1 MKPRPLNLF
10 LAWLITLALSVAVA
24 IWGYVLGRFVDCK
37 PGQSDGQCG
46 LSTFLGFY
54 SGVLAGVA
62 ILLCVTVYL
71 IVVYRRRP
79 GNAKTTKERRKQ
91 VPTTIGNY
99 GCR

>member
-71 IVVYRRRP
+71 IVVYRRRRATLKSLSSEEIPLPP
-79 GNAKTTKERRKQ
+79 GKR
-91 VPTTIGNY
+91 
-99 GCR
+99 